1 MITKKRFFGILLGL
15 ALMLGLMPG
24 TGLTAYADTNVAKVG
39 ETEYATLS
47 EALNAWNDGTILTL
61 LADVETA
68 NTISMSSGTRT
79 FTLNGHN
86 ITKTGASG
94 SVFQVTGSSSLTV
107 NGTGSISGGRGTP
120 CDTWEIRGGG
130 FYVADNAEVTVNNV
144 TITGNTA
151 FYGGGVFLSNNAT
164 FTMNNGTISHNHINN
179 KNGWTSGGGV
189 WIQDSGTFIM
199 NGGSVTENTADSQIA
214 GIHVYDNGTFKVSG
228 NAIVTNNKRGGSQI
242 NVSGTITVDGELTEG
257 ANIGVY
263 HDAGVFTNS
272 TNTDYNDASKF
283 TSDNASYAV
292 GKNANRQLLL
302 GIPVTVTYKVV
313 NGTWSNDST
322 TDKTETVA
330 SGSKPAS
337 VPTGMKAAS
346 GYTGG
351 AWDPDPA
358 DATITG
364 ATTFTYT
371 FTAKPNPA
379 VGYFTYSAPSDLTY
393 DGNAKSA
400 TVVGASGMGQVT
412 VKYYSDE
419 ACTTEVQS
427 PTDVGTYYVG
437 ITTEE
442 GDNYSAVS
450 TVLHDESW
458 QFTINRATPNKDNF
472 TYSAP
477 SDLTYDGNAKS
488 ATVVGASGMGQV
500 TVKYYSDEAC
510 TTEVQSPTDVGTY
523 YVGITTEEGTNYS
536 EVSTVLHDG
545 TWQFT
550 INKQAAPASLN
561 DNQKPTA
568 KTGLTYTGSDQAL
581 VTAPSEIPDGYIE
594 VQYALGTE
602 TEATQP
608 YTTSIPTATD
618 AGTYYVWYKAVGDE
632 THGDSE
638 VGNLTVIINPAGT
651 PELTD
656 TQKPKPVSGLTYSGE
671 PQTLVTKPEEDVPG
685 YTVKYSIDGGETWS
699 TEPPTGTDAKTYTVK
714 VWYEA
719 DNGNHESFYGEDI
732 AVTIGKAMELTVE
745 ADNVLQGNGARGIPS
760 EIQNLDVKL
769 DITITSDDGK
779 TASTVKPMELKL
791 NNGEASLTQNV
802 EFDQMIENLVPGRQ
816 TVAVTVSPK
825 VIYGRDKIYSSDGPV
840 EGSVKWKYELSAVGE
855 INMKDGKM
863 IVRIYLIWDD
873 GSRPEE
879 IKVYALPEDEIGA
892 YALRDNGTKEYLLF
906 HTYDICMAW
915 LGDDE
920 LCSGYERCFH
930 KESPFVNPFVK

>member
-1 MITKKRFFGILLGL
+1 M
-15 ALMLGLMPG
+15 
-24 TGLTAYADTNVAKVG
+24 
-39 ETEYATLS
+39 
-47 EALNAWNDGTILTL
+47 
-61 LADVETA
+61 
-68 NTISMSSGTRT
+68 
-79 FTLNGHN
+79 
-86 ITKTGASG
+86 
-94 SVFQVTGSSSLTV
+94 
-107 NGTGSISGGRGTP
+107 
-120 CDTWEIRGGG
+120 
-130 FYVADNAEVTVNNV
+130 
-144 TITGNTA
+144 
-151 FYGGGVFLSNNAT
+151 
-164 FTMNNGTISHNHINN
+164 
-179 KNGWTSGGGV
+179 
-189 WIQDSGTFIM
+189 
-199 NGGSVTENTADSQIA
+199 
-214 GIHVYDNGTFKVSG
+214 
-228 NAIVTNNKRGGSQI
+228 
-242 NVSGTITVDGELTEG
+242 
-257 ANIGVY
+257 
-263 HDAGVFTNS
+263 
-272 TNTDYNDASKF
+272 
-283 TSDNASYAV
+283 
-292 GKNANRQLLL
+292 
-302 GIPVTVTYKVV
+302 
-313 NGTWSNDST
+313 
-322 TDKTETVA
+322 
-330 SGSKPAS
+330 
-337 VPTGMKAAS
+337 
-346 GYTGG
+346 
-351 AWDPDPA
+351 
-358 DATITG
+358 
-364 ATTFTYT
+364 
-371 FTAKPNPA
+371 
-379 VGYFTYSAPSDLTY
+379 
-393 DGNAKSA
+393 
-400 TVVGASGMGQVT
+400 
-412 VKYYSDE
+412 
-419 ACTTEVQS
+419 
-427 PTDVGTYYVG
+427 
-437 ITTEE
+437 
-442 GDNYSAVS
+442 
-450 TVLHDESW
+450 
-458 QFTINRATPNKDNF
+458 
-472 TYSAP
+472 
-477 SDLTYDGNAKS
+477 
-488 ATVVGASGMGQV
+488 
-500 TVKYYSDEAC
+500 
-510 TTEVQSPTDVGTY
+510 
-523 YVGITTEEGTNYS
+523 GITTEEGTNYS

-651 PELTD
+651 PELTDTQKPKPVSGLTYSGEPQTLVTKPEEDVPGYTVKYSIDGGETWSTEPPTGTDAKTYTVKVWYEADDGNHESFYGEDIAVTIAPLSAALED